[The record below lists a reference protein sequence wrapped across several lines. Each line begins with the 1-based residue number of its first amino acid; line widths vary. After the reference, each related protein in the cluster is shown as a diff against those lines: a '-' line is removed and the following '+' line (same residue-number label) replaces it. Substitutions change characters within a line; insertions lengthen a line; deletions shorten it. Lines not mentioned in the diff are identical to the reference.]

1 MSDLDKDIAYE
12 ALVTNSINNMI
23 DDYAEEIAYCW
34 RFGDGCGGSLIEKI
48 VSRVN
53 AQGYSIKLSQPSTQT
68 PLKQKISGSLAKKV
82 FERDVYRCKC
92 CETHL
97 DLTVDHIHPESKGG
111 DLSMDNLQTLCR
123 SCNSKKGVAVE

>member
-12 ALVTNSINNMI
+12 AQVTRSIDNMI
-23 DDYAEEIAYCW
+23 DTYAKEIAFYW
-34 RFGDGCGGSLIEKI
+34 KFGDGCGGSLTEKI

-53 AQGYSIKLSQPSTQT
+53 KQGYNIKLSQPSTQT
-68 PLKQKISGSLAKKV
+68 SLKKKINNSLAKKV

-97 DLTVDHIHPESKGG
+97 DLTVDHIYPESKGG